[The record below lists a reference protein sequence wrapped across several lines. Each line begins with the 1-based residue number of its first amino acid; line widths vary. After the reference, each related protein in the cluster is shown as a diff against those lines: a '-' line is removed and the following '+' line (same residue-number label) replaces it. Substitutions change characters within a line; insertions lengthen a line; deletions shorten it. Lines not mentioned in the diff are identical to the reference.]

1 MAELRFRDLSFEE
14 EKDCVRVSLYDL
26 FYFMIPLNEIKKT
39 GSFKIEKNSIR
50 FSGINEETS
59 SRKFNLLI
67 SRYINGLRSKLNNL
81 PAVYV
86 HQNSGIP
93 LIGSIYF
100 GLVDR
105 DTNVIEIKPMTGC
118 NFNCTYC
125 SVDEG
130 ESTKKQ
136 ISYVVEEEYLVAEFS
151 KLAEYKQCDEIE
163 AHIAGQCEPLLYAR
177 LADLIEDISGIR
189 AVKTI
194 SIDTNGSLL
203 DEKKVDELVK
213 KGLTRIN
220 LSINALDKEIASRMA
235 GIQYDVEKIK
245 RIAEYASEKVDI
257 VIAPV
262 WLPGIND
269 FEIPELIRFAKEL
282 KEKTAKTVVA
292 GIQNFLNYSF
302 GRNPVKG
309 KPFEWFYGELKKLE
323 KEHDVSL
330 ITPPE
335 LFKFIKTK
343 LLEKPFRKGDI
354 VKAEIRLPGRRNGEM
369 LAVAGN
375 RIISV
380 PGCRK
385 KSGIAKVRVI
395 KTKDNI
401 FSGELV

>member
-14 EKDCVRVSLYDL
+14 EPDFIRVSLYRL
-26 FYFMIPLNEIKKT
+26 FYFRIPVSEINRIGK
-39 GSFKIEKNSIR
+39 FKIEKNSIK
-50 FSGINEETS
+50 FAGITEETV
-59 SRKFNLLI
+59 SRKFNILI
-67 SRYINGLRSKLNNL
+67 SKNIRNLKSKLNNL
-81 PAVYV
+81 PAVYI

-93 LIGSIYF
+93 LIGSVYF

-130 ESTKKQ
+130 RTTRKQ
-136 ISYVVEEEYLVAEFS
+136 AGYVVEEEYIVREF
-151 KLAEYKQCDEIE
+151 KRLAEYKRCEEIE
-163 AHIAGQCEPLLYAR
+163 AHIAGQCEPLLYER
-177 LADLIEDISGIR
+177 LADLIEDVSRIR

-203 DEKKVDELVK
+203 DEKKIDELAG

-220 LSINALDKEIASRMA
+220 LSINALDKNIASEMA
-235 GIQYDVEKIK
+235 GTIYDVEKIE
-245 RIAEYASEKVDI
+245 RVVAYASGKVDV

-269 FEIPELIRFAKEL
+269 SEIPKMIEFVKQLQG
-282 KEKTAKTVVA
+282 KTDRKVII

-309 KPFEWFYGELKKLE
+309 KPFELFYKELKKLE
-323 KEHDVSL
+323 KEHGITL
-330 ITPPE
+330 ISPPD

-343 LLEKPFRKGDI
+343 PLEKPFIKGDI
-354 VKAEIRLPGRRNGEM
+354 VKAEIKLPGRRKGEM
-369 LAVAGN
+369 LAVSGG
-375 RIISV
+375 RVISIA
-380 PGCRK
+380 GCRK
-385 KSGIAKVRVI
+385 GPGIVNVRII